1 MEIGSEI
8 NKKYLN
14 ILLLLFVSFC
24 GVQKFFAKAVS
35 GLGKGLTLPWAFP
48 LGFYFKMGYQ
58 TDIICLKSVD
68 LINL

>member
-1 MEIGSEI
+1 MEIGSE
-8 NKKYLN
+8 KYF
-14 ILLLLFVSFC
+14 IAAFC

-68 LINL
+68 LTLTRTLTCELS